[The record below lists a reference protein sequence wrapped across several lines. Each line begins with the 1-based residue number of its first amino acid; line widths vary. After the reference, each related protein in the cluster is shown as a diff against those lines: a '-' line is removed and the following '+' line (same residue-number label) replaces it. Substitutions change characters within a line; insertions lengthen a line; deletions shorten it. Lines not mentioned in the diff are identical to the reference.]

1 MKKDIIPYNIIA
13 ISIKMILDL
22 TKNCKNRNDVYRKSA
37 NVPHWEKPTSCD
49 SYEAALA
56 RGTVLHPQEQS
67 YIGSY

>member
-1 MKKDIIPYNIIA
+1 
-13 ISIKMILDL
+13 MILGL